1 MKIEDPRSVTSS
13 PNLRPTAPA
22 SQAPAKAEAQ
32 RPQDRAVSQP
42 TARVELSSR
51 SREMHQ
57 ALAAAHAAPDVRADK
72 VNDVKQRIAQGT
84 YSVKAEVIARRILDP
99 GGYGFGLR
107 GRPDKWCQGATFG

>member
-22 SQAPAKAEAQ
+22 TSAPAKAEVQ

-42 TARVELSSR
+42 AARVELSSR
-51 SREMHQ
+51 SRETHQ

-72 VNDVKQRIAQGT
+72 VNDARQRIAQGT
-84 YSVKAEVIARRILDP
+84 YSVNAEAVAKGILDT
-99 GGYGFGLR
+99 R
-107 GRPDKWCQGATFG
+107 A